1 MATFLSQV
9 INGLNQASILLIAT
23 MGLVIIFG
31 YMNVTNMAHGSM
43 IMVGGVS
50 AYVLMEVVGLPFGVA
65 IAGSFLI
72 TAIIGMVIEK
82 VIIKKLYSKP
92 TETILATYAVSL
104 ILTELVRLKYPLSQN
119 VHMPLPGAFRI
130 GSVTIPYYNIFVGIF
145 AILILLFTLFLFRKT
160 TFGKKLGSVTQ
171 NRTMTECLGI
181 KTASVDTLT
190 FGYGAGLAGVAGC
203 ILAPTTG
210 VSYDMGSTYLTDTFM
225 TNVVGGVQSF
235 FGTAVSSFIIG
246 EGRTVTAG
254 FLNETWAKIIIF
266 MIVIVLIRFKPEG
279 LFTKERR

>member
-50 AYVLMEVVGLPFGVA
+50 AYVLMEVMGLPFGVA
-65 IAGSFLI
+65 VAGSFLI
-72 TAIIGMVIEK
+72 TALIGMLIEK

-145 AILILLFTLFLFRKT
+145 AILILVFTLFLFRKT

-266 MIVIVLIRFKPEG
+266 MIVIVIIRFKPEG

>member
-31 YMNVTNMAHGSM
+31 YMNVTNMAHCSM

-50 AYVLMEVVGLPFGVA
+50 AYVLMEVVGLPFGAA

-72 TAIIGMVIEK
+72 TALIGMVIEK

>member
-50 AYVLMEVVGLPFGVA
+50 AYVLMEVMGLPFGVA
-65 IAGSFLI
+65 VAGSFLI
-72 TAIIGMVIEK
+72 TALIGMLIEK

>member
-65 IAGSFLI
+65 VAGSFLI
-72 TAIIGMVIEK
+72 TALIGMVIEK

-145 AILILLFTLFLFRKT
+145 AILILVFTLFLFRKT

>member
-72 TAIIGMVIEK
+72 TALIGMVIEK

>member
-72 TAIIGMVIEK
+72 TALIGMVIEK

-171 NRTMTECLGI
+171 NRTMTDCLGI

>member
-72 TAIIGMVIEK
+72 TALIGMLIEK

>member
-43 IMVGGVS
+43 IMIGGVS

-72 TAIIGMVIEK
+72 TALIGMLIEK

-145 AILILLFTLFLFRKT
+145 AILILVFTLFLFRKT

>member
-1 MATFLSQV
+1 
-9 INGLNQASILLIAT
+9 

-43 IMVGGVS
+43 IMLGGVS
-50 AYVLMEVVGLPFGVA
+50 AYILMEVIGLPFGVA
-65 IAGSFLI
+65 IAGAFII
-72 TAIIGMVIEK
+72 TALIGMLIEK
-82 VIIKKLYSKP
+82 LLIKRLYSKP
-92 TETILATYAVSL
+92 TETILATYAISI
-104 ILTELVRLKYPLSQN
+104 ILTEIVRLKYPLSQN
-119 VHMPLPGAFRI
+119 VHMPLPGAFKL

-145 AILILLFTLFLFRKT
+145 SIAILVFTLFLFRKT

-190 FGYGAGLAGVAGC
+190 FGYGAGLAGIAGC
-203 ILAPTTG
+203 VLAPTTG

-225 TNVVGGVQSF
+225 TNVVGGIQSF
-235 FGTAVSSFIIG
+235 FGTAVSSVIIG
-246 EGRTVTAG
+246 EGRTVMAG

-266 MIVIVLIRFKPEG
+266 MIVIVIIRLKPEG

>member
-50 AYVLMEVVGLPFGVA
+50 AYVLMEVMGLPFGVA
-65 IAGSFLI
+65 VAGSFLI
-72 TAIIGMVIEK
+72 TALIGMLIEK

-145 AILILLFTLFLFRKT
+145 AILILVFTLFLFRKT

>member
-50 AYVLMEVVGLPFGVA
+50 AYVLMEVMGLPFGVA
-65 IAGSFLI
+65 VAGSFLI
-72 TAIIGMVIEK
+72 TALIGMVIEK